1 MKEWFKTQ
9 GDPDPAR
16 SGTPGQAGDPE
27 ADRRRI
33 ARKRAR
39 AKLRFYQH
47 LGLWLVVN
55 AILLGV
61 NLVFSPGTLWFYWS
75 VAGWGLA
82 LAAHG
87 ATVFLFG
94 PESVLLRKLE
104 ERELRNMAERE

>member
-1 MKEWFKTQ
+1 MKEWFKAQ

-16 SGTPGQAGDPE
+16 SGAPGQADDPE

-47 LGLWLVVN
+47 LALYLVVN
-55 AILLGV
+55 GSLLAL
-61 NLVFSPGTLWFYWS
+61 NLWTSPDTLWFYWPL
-75 VAGWGLA
+75 ALWGLA
-82 LAAHG
+82 VAAHG
-87 ATVFLFG
+87 VKVYLFG

-104 ERELRNMAERE
+104 ERELRNMAQRE